1 MTVKYLKLLSLV
13 QIFVH
18 ENLKLLHLL
27 SNFVAQLPFFS
38 KTAHSRAIQIKVLK
52 Q

>member
-1 MTVKYLKLLSLV
+1 MYLALKKCKNDYKIFKITPV

-27 SNFVAQLPFFS
+27 WDFVLIFVPYIDKSQKL
-38 KTAHSRAIQIKVLK
+38 
-52 Q
+52 

>member
-1 MTVKYLKLLSLV
+1 MYLALKKCKNDCKIFKITLV

-27 SNFVAQLPFFS
+27 SDFVLILLIPLEV
-38 KTAHSRAIQIKVLK
+38 IC
-52 Q
+52 